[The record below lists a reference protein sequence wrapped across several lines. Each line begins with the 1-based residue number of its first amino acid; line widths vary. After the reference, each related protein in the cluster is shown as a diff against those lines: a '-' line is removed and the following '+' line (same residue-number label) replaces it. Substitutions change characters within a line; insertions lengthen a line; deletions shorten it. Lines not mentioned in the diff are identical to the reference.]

1 LTSPDSEGLK
11 EALGPEH
18 DKGDVT
24 IVIAGRL
31 FPWHC
36 MSDPDRDQ
44 PTDDLAPIR
53 AAVRALCADFPGEYW
68 RKLDRERGYPSEFVA
83 ALTKA
88 GFLAALIPEQ
98 YGGSGLAMR
107 EAAAIMEEI
116 HASGGNGAACH
127 AQMYTMGTLLRH
139 GSDAQKARWLPPIA
153 KGELRLQA
161 FAVTEPGSGSDTLG
175 LRTTAVREG
184 GDYVVN
190 GQKIWTSRAEHSD
203 LMLLLARTTPR
214 EAAKRRTEGLSVLLV
229 DMRAA
234 KGLTIRPIRTMMNHA
249 TTELFFDS
257 LRVPAENLIG
267 EEGQGFR
274 YILSGLNAERILIA
288 AECIGDAKW
297 FIAKATAYAKE
308 REVFAR
314 PIGQN
319 QGVAFPIARA
329 YAGMRAAELMVRE
342 AARLYHA
349 AHECG
354 AEANMA
360 KLLAADAS
368 WAAAEMCL
376 QTHGGFGFAEEF
388 DIERKFRETRL
399 YQVAPIS
406 TNLILSYLA
415 EHVLGL
421 PRSY

>member
-1 LTSPDSEGLK
+1 
-11 EALGPEH
+11 
-18 DKGDVT
+18 
-24 IVIAGRL
+24 
-31 FPWHC
+31 
-36 MSDPDRDQ
+36 M
-44 PTDDLAPIR
+44 
-53 AAVRALCADFPGEYW
+53 
-68 RKLDRERGYPSEFVA
+68 
-83 ALTKA
+83 
-88 GFLAALIPEQ
+88 
-98 YGGSGLAMR
+98 
-107 EAAAIMEEI
+107 
-116 HASGGNGAACH
+116 
-127 AQMYTMGTLLRH
+127 
-139 GSDAQKARWLPPIA
+139 
-153 KGELRLQA
+153 
-161 FAVTEPGSGSDTLG
+161 SGSETLA
-175 LRTTAVREG
+175 LRTTAVRD
-184 GDYVVN
+184 GDHYIIN
-190 GQKIWTSRAEHSD
+190 GQKVWTSRAEHSD

-214 EAAKRRTEGLSVLLV
+214 GQAASRTGGLSVFLV
-229 DMRAA
+229 DMRLAQGA
-234 KGLTIRPIRTMMNHA
+234 GIKINSIRTMMNHA
-249 TTELFFDS
+249 TTEIFFDD

-267 EEGQGFR
+267 AEGEGFR
-274 YILSGLNAERILIA
+274 YILSGMNAERILIA

-297 FIAKATAYAKE
+297 FIAKASAYAKE
-308 REVFAR
+308 REVFGR

-329 YAGMRAAELMVRE
+329 YAQMRSAELMVRE
-342 AARLYHA
+342 AAALYEA
-349 AHECG
+349 RRDCA